1 VGGVPELITDGED
14 GFLSAVGDIE
24 AQAVKTVTLLTDD
37 ALHARM
43 SARARQT
50 AVSRFA
56 TDRIIPQYEEVYREL
71 IG

>member
-1 VGGVPELITDGED
+1 
-14 GFLSAVGDIE
+14 
-24 AQAVKTVTLLTDD
+24 
-37 ALHARM
+37 M